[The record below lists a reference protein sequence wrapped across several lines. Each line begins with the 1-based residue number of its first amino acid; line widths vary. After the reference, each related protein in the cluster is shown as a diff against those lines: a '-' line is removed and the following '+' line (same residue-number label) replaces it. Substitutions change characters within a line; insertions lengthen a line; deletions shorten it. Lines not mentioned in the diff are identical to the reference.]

1 MNCCNKI
8 FQRRITIKSINKN
21 NGDQIRF
28 NRYLKFSRLL
38 NDIRY
43 YRSWKKKKKKNTRK
57 WDLHKDGWPTNSIHP
72 ENLDMEAGK
81 ERARGISARQIDH
94 LYCSLFIP
102 YLIHDN
108 WAYPLPVSRLNAF
121 HSGRFWSSIV
131 HRAKIFEK
139 TIECLRIMRK
149 ARSIVLKFT
158 SHGMWS
164 NLIVQRSENI

>member
-1 MNCCNKI
+1 MNCYNKI

-43 YRSWKKKKKKNTRK
+43 YRSWKKKKKKKYEEMRFAQR
-57 WDLHKDGWPTNSIHP
+57 WLADELHSSGKFRYGGRQGTGKGDICTNRSSLLLSI
-72 ENLDMEAGK
+72 
-81 ERARGISARQIDH
+81 
-94 LYCSLFIP
+94 

-108 WAYPLPVSRLNAF
+108 WAYPPPVSRLNAF
-121 HSGRFWSSIV
+121 HCRFWSSIV

>member
-1 MNCCNKI
+1 MNCYNKI

-43 YRSWKKKKKKNTRK
+43 YRSWKKKKKKKYEEMRFAQR
-57 WDLHKDGWPTNSIHP
+57 WLADELHSSGKFRYGGRQGTGKGDICTNRSSLLLSI
-72 ENLDMEAGK
+72 
-81 ERARGISARQIDH
+81 
-94 LYCSLFIP
+94 

-108 WAYPLPVSRLNAF
+108 WAYPPPVSRLNAF
-121 HSGRFWSSIV
+121 HCRFWSSIV

-149 ARSIVLKFT
+149 ARSIVFKFT

>member
-1 MNCCNKI
+1 MNCYNKI

-43 YRSWKKKKKKNTRK
+43 YRSWKKKKKKKYEEMRFAQR
-57 WDLHKDGWPTNSIHP
+57 WLADELHSSGKFRYGGRQGTGKGDICTTNRSSLLLSI
-72 ENLDMEAGK
+72 
-81 ERARGISARQIDH
+81 
-94 LYCSLFIP
+94 

-108 WAYPLPVSRLNAF
+108 WAYPPPVSRLNAF
-121 HSGRFWSSIV
+121 HCRFWSSIV

>member
-1 MNCCNKI
+1 MNCYNKI

-43 YRSWKKKKKKNTRK
+43 YRSWKKKKKKKYEEMRFAQR
-57 WDLHKDGWPTNSIHP
+57 WLADELHSSGKFRYGGRQGTGKRDICMTNRSSLLLSI
-72 ENLDMEAGK
+72 
-81 ERARGISARQIDH
+81 
-94 LYCSLFIP
+94 

-108 WAYPLPVSRLNAF
+108 WAYPPPVSRLNAF
-121 HSGRFWSSIV
+121 HCRFWSSIV

-149 ARSIVLKFT
+149 ARSIVFKFT

>member
-1 MNCCNKI
+1 MNCYNKI

-43 YRSWKKKKKKNTRK
+43 YRSWKKKKKKKYEEMRFAQR
-57 WDLHKDGWPTNSIHP
+57 WLADELHSSGKFRYGGRQGTGKGDICMTNRSSLLLSI
-72 ENLDMEAGK
+72 
-81 ERARGISARQIDH
+81 
-94 LYCSLFIP
+94 

-108 WAYPLPVSRLNAF
+108 WAYPPPVSRLNAF
-121 HSGRFWSSIV
+121 HCRFWSSIV

-149 ARSIVLKFT
+149 ARSIVFKFT

>member
-1 MNCCNKI
+1 MNCYNKI

-43 YRSWKKKKKKNTRK
+43 YRSWKKKKKKKYEEMRFAQR
-57 WDLHKDGWPTNSIHP
+57 WLADELHSSGKFRYGGRQGTGKGDICTNRSSLLLSI
-72 ENLDMEAGK
+72 
-81 ERARGISARQIDH
+81 
-94 LYCSLFIP
+94 

-108 WAYPLPVSRLNAF
+108 WAYPPPVSRLNAF
-121 HSGRFWSSIV
+121 HSGRFWSSIM

>member
-43 YRSWKKKKKKNTRK
+43 YRSWKKKKKKKYEEMRFAQR
-57 WDLHKDGWPTNSIHP
+57 WLADELHSSGKFRYGGRQGTGKGDICTNRSSLLLSI
-72 ENLDMEAGK
+72 
-81 ERARGISARQIDH
+81 
-94 LYCSLFIP
+94 

-108 WAYPLPVSRLNAF
+108 WAYPPPVSRLNAF
-121 HSGRFWSSIV
+121 HCRFWSSIV

-149 ARSIVLKFT
+149 ARSIVFKFT

>member
-43 YRSWKKKKKKNTRK
+43 YRSWKKKKKKKYEEMRFAQR
-57 WDLHKDGWPTNSIHP
+57 WLADELHSSGKFRYGGRQGTGKGDICTTNRSSLLLSI
-72 ENLDMEAGK
+72 
-81 ERARGISARQIDH
+81 
-94 LYCSLFIP
+94 

-108 WAYPLPVSRLNAF
+108 WAYPPPVSRLNAF
-121 HSGRFWSSIV
+121 HCRFWSSIV

-139 TIECLRIMRK
+139 
-149 ARSIVLKFT
+149 RSSVC
-158 SHGMWS
+158 
-164 NLIVQRSENI
+164 E